1 MSNFYFILFLILL
14 NFLVFV
20 INIKKIISLVN
31 IYDYPD
37 ANRKKHSKRTPVIGG
52 LIFYSN
58 FFIVFIFSLIEQDY
72 QNFFFS
78 STKELAIV
86 MFSMSIFFLLGL
98 YDDKSDI
105 KPTIK
110 FIISCIVL
118 IFYTYFLEDTAVT
131 SLKFKTFN
139 TIYTLNYF
147 SLFFTLTCILLFQNA
162 FNMFDGSDL
171 QIGNYVIIII
181 IFLMFKT
188 GLFYFFSCLLI
199 PSIFFWY
206 LNNKKIIFMGNSGTL
221 LLPFVFSY
229 FFIKSYSLNNFFI
242 YVEDIIIVMII
253 PGLDI
258 LRVFVHR
265 ILSKR
270 NPFFPDRSHLHHLL
284 EKKFNK
290 NFMIQL
296 IIAGLIILPLIANIF
311 TNKFYFVFIFAILI
325 YLTVCVFCLRNK

>member
-1 MSNFYFILFLILL
+1 MNNFYFILFLILF
-14 NFLVFV
+14 NFFVFV

-37 ANRKKHSKRTPVIGG
+37 KNRKKHLKRTPVIGG

-98 YDDKSDI
+98 YDDKFDI

-118 IFYTYFLEDTAVT
+118 FFYTYFLDDTAVT
-131 SLKFKTFN
+131 FLKFKTFN
-139 TIYTLNYF
+139 GIYTLGYF
-147 SLFFTLTCILLFQNA
+147 SLFFTLMCILLFQNA

-181 IFLMFKT
+181 IILMFKT
-188 GLFYFFSCLLI
+188 SMFFFFSCLLI

-206 LNNKKIIFMGNSGTL
+206 LNNKRIIFMGNSGTL
-221 LLPFVFSY
+221 LLPFIFSY

-242 YVEDIIIVMII
+242 YVEDILIIMII

-258 LRVFVHR
+258 LRVFIFR
-265 ILSKR
+265 ILSNR

-284 EKKFNK
+284 EKKFNE
-290 NFMIQL
+290 NFTIQL
-296 IIAGLIILPLIANIF
+296 IIVGLIIFPLIANIF
-311 TNKFYFVFIFAILI
+311 INNFYYVLIFTISI
-325 YLTVCVFCLRNK
+325 YLTACVFCLRNK